1 MSQPE
6 KAVVRPRLPLTD
18 RQREFLHHVES
29 LWTDDGPPTVRQLCE
44 AAGFIST
51 NAVADHLR
59 QLEKKGWANLR
70 SPRHGGQRAVGR
82 SGIVRL
88 LHATTWPWWEIML
101 HGKSASYRISIQAPT
116 FSLAAVW
123 AREDW
128 HQIGAPDTL
137 DGVEISLS
145 PRTEPEF
152 EGWEECAH
160 AE

>member
-1 MSQPE
+1 MSQPN

-18 RQREFLHHVES
+18 RQREFLRLVES
-29 LWTDDGPPTVRQLCE
+29 LWTDEGPPTVRQLCS

-59 QLEKKGWANLR
+59 SLERRGWVELRGNRKGG
-70 SPRHGGQRAVGR
+70 PRAVDR

-88 LHATTWPWWEIML
+88 LQAETWPWWEIML
-101 HGKSASYRISIQAPT
+101 HGRSDSYRTSIQAPT

-128 HQIGAPDTL
+128 HAIGAPDTL
-137 DGVEISLS
+137 EGVEINLS

-152 EGWEECAH
+152 EGWMECAH